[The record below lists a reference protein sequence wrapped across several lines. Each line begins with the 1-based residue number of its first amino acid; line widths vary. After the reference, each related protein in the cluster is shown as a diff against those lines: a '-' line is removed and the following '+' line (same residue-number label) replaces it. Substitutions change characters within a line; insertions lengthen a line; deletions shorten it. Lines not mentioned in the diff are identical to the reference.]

1 MKKIIPQWPYV
12 DYKYREADEN
22 AVHIHEILDYIYE
35 KEEMLAHYVPD
46 YSDSL
51 DDNKHVLYDKIEM
64 FGIYV
69 PLYENRI
76 QRYRNTIEM
85 AYEFMAIG
93 SFAKKT
99 PQKTIK
105 RFKNVITRVK
115 ETVRRNK
122 HERNN

>member
-22 AVHIHEILDYIYE
+22 AVHIHDVL
-35 KEEMLAHYVPD
+35 EMLGD
-46 YSDSL
+46 YQTIFNDE
-51 DDNKHVLYDKIEM
+51 NKDLLFEKIEM
-64 FGIYV
+64 FGLYV